1 MDNTLARLSKLRA
14 ERNKI
19 LQSTSK
25 EQRVKNMDTLLH
37 NLDEYGKKNFPFVI
51 KNWKGEDNH

>member
-1 MDNTLARLSKLRA
+1 MNNTLARLSKLKD

-25 EQRVKNMDTLLH
+25 EQRVKSMESLLN
-37 NLDEYGKKNFPFVI
+37 NLDEYGKKNYPFLLD
-51 KNWKGEDNH
+51 NWKGEDK